1 MSWGPPDW
9 SSAPEGYSN
18 SLSFKICTKLP
29 TPEGCLFEEHEGKN
43 GQLGTY
49 ASPKRAIDSG
59 ASYTESAVR
68 PVSGGVKDGD
78 ADHDWGPIKS
88 EA

>member
-1 MSWGPPDW
+1 M
-9 SSAPEGYSN
+9 
-18 SLSFKICTKLP
+18 SFKICTKLP
-29 TPEGCLFEEHEGKN
+29 TLEGCLFEEHEGKN

-59 ASYTESAVR
+59 ARHSGSAVR
-68 PVSGGVKDGD
+68 SVSGGVKDGD
-78 ADHDWGPIKS
+78 VDRSHGSIKP